1 MQTLIDSSLFDSY
14 WASYYAKFGPIGIP
28 LAIAALL
35 AVYLSFKTYFKL
47 NFTRF
52 QFYRFFKEVEHGN
65 AVLLFEP
72 KRCSWG
78 RRKNALVRVM
88 HEMVTRHRLHSD
100 DLQSEATFLF
110 HKYFAH
116 TKRSLAL
123 LRLVTVAS
131 PMLGLLG
138 TVLGIIQVFEVIGS
152 AGGSSIDNAQLALGI
167 GRALWTTVYGIGI
180 AVPALAAAYYLKQKL
195 FGFVIIAVEYSH
207 RAVDLAEKFDAAERE
222 RAAAERAAQE
232 AAGTAEEAP
241 NFVEQTAAVPAD
253 GAAETAPANE

>member
-1 MQTLIDSSLFDSY
+1 MQSLIDSSLLDTW
-14 WASYYAKFGPIGIP
+14 WAAYYTKFGPIGVP

-35 AVYLSFKTYFKL
+35 AVYLSVKTYLKL

-52 QFYRFFKEVEHGN
+52 QFYRFFREVEHGN
-65 AVLLFEP
+65 ALLLFEP

-152 AGGSSIDNAQLALGI
+152 TAGGSSIDNAQLALGI

-207 RAVDLAEKFDAAERE
+207 RAVDLAEKFEAAERE
-222 RAAAERAAQE
+222 RAEADRRAQE
-232 AAGTAEEAP
+232 AAGTAAEAP
-241 NFVEQTAAVPAD
+241 NFVAQTVPA
-253 GAAETAPANE
+253 GNAPAGD